1 MISAVRTFLRNLP
14 NQPVPVRRRFV
25 LVATAATF
33 LLVVVVWIGLLMA
46 GRPAERAS
54 PPEAAGELPE
64 GVATPEA
71 PAPLPAEGELPSAD
85 FGDLSTDL
93 LKAFGGGE

>member
-1 MISAVRTFLRNLP
+1 MRTFLRNLP
-14 NQPVPVRRRFV
+14 SQPVPVRRRFV

-54 PPEAAGELPE
+54 PPPAAGEAPE
-64 GVATPEA
+64 GTAAPGA
-71 PAPLPAEGELPSAD
+71 PAPLPVKGELPSAD
-85 FGDLSTDL
+85 FGDLSADL
-93 LKAFGGGE
+93 LRAFGGGE